1 MKPLPSCPDYLFP
14 QTRQFLAWLASPSV
28 EMLETLGFAML
39 DGRRVLGMVLK
50 GHWGWGNIVKSLSF
64 VGIESLPVT
73 LLLTGCVGTV
83 LALQIAQ
90 DMANQGGGGY
100 VGSLV
105 AMAMVRE
112 LGPVMAGF
120 SVIAMAGSAFAAEI
134 TVMKSNSQLDALK
147 VLQIDPVRYLMLPR
161 VVATLIALP
170 LLTVMGTTLGILGG
184 MVMASTSAN
193 IPYGTYLES
202 VKVFLD
208 LKDIGILLLK
218 SGLFALIISTLCC
231 SIGFTSS
238 RTMNESAR
246 SVTKA
251 VVWSFIAMVLVDY
264 VLSFIFY

>member
-1 MKPLPSCPDYLFP
+1 MKKKITCPNYLFP
-14 QTRQFLAWLASPSV
+14 QTRQFLRWLASPSL
-28 EMLETLGFAML
+28 ELLETLGFTVI
-39 DGRRVLGMVLK
+39 DGWRVTRMITQ
-50 GHWGWGNIVKSLSF
+50 GHWGWSNLMKSLAF
-64 VGIESLPVT
+64 VGIDSLPVA

-90 DMANQGGGGY
+90 DMANQGGASY

-112 LGPVMAGF
+112 LGPIMTGF

-134 TVMKSNSQLDALK
+134 TVMKSNSQLEALK

-170 LLTVMGTTLGILGG
+170 LLTVMGTTLGIVGG
-184 MVMASTSAN
+184 MVMAQASAN

-202 VKVFLD
+202 VRDFLD
-208 LKDIGILLLK
+208 LKDIVILLGK
-218 SGLFALIISTLCC
+218 STLFALIIGSLCC

-238 RTMNESAR
+238 RTVNESAR

-251 VVWSFIAMVLVDY
+251 VVWSFIAMVLVDFAI
-264 VLSFIFY
+264 SFIFY